1 MSYIY
6 FNPNPENKNV
16 GDCVVRALC
25 VVLNCDW
32 ETAFTR
38 LTLEGF
44 LLHDMPSSDSV
55 WGSLLQRSGFVREV
69 IPNSCPYCYTAKDFC
84 MDNPKGLY
92 VLGTGSHAIGIVDGN
107 YYDAWDSGD
116 KPIIFYWREC

>member
-38 LTLEGF
+38 LALEGF

-55 WGSLLQRSGFVREV
+55 WGSLLQRSGFIREV
-69 IPNSCPYCYTAKDFC
+69 IPNSCPYCYTVKDFC

>member
-69 IPNSCPYCYTAKDFC
+69 IPNSCPYCYTVKDFC